1 MQGFPSTWWRAS
13 LWHPVFGPDNIY
25 LTGDALHRLGQN
37 SAVEYYTARNKG
49 NVHHAESKSTQ
60 THFWVMR
67 AQATDTVTA
76 ANAIVSIP
84 LAEEMV
90 HLLLLGGTDLQT
102 ALQNGQ
108 VLQTNK
114 LSTTNLELLFHY
126 HCVVIQGQLP
136 STYFRRCYAR
146 GPNGG
151 RKICTCANFAQRGNC
166 AHIWYIAALQGEI
179 DLAAVPSKA
188 KPGRKR
194 CQAVSQCFRP
204 RSDEGSQEAAA
215 RMKRTRSKNDSSC
228 FEQTFAARSVALL
241 PSWRIFTACHTSS
254 ICTTSFFTPGL
265 CTRLSYN
272 CKSCIGKSC
281 VASLFCF
288 QRHNVDLRCET
299 LGALYLPLQ
308 RRFLQDFAQDHGCV
322 TCARFPLLAFDGKVN
337 RAVPVCMQKNGHTL
351 PSHGTWGCTF
361 GLWLRGAPS
370 SGFLRVCI
378 APHRGRHIQ
387 DQAGM
392 LSGAQT
398 EAWPMV
404 CFASF

>member
-1 MQGFPSTWWRAS
+1 MFGEVKIVETFRLPLSICLPGPPCVLWPS
-13 LWHPVFGPDNIY
+13 GPDNIY

-37 SAVEYYTARNKG
+37 SAVEYYAARNKG
-49 NVHHAESKSTQ
+49 NVHHVESKSTQ

-76 ANAIVSIP
+76 ANATVSIP

-90 HLLLLGGTDLQT
+90 HLLLLGGKDLLQT

-146 GPNGG
+146 RPNGG

-194 CQAVSQCFRP
+194 CQAVS
-204 RSDEGSQEAAA
+204 
-215 RMKRTRSKNDSSC
+215 
-228 FEQTFAARSVALL
+228 
-241 PSWRIFTACHTSS
+241 
-254 ICTTSFFTPGL
+254 
-265 CTRLSYN
+265 
-272 CKSCIGKSC
+272 
-281 VASLFCF
+281 AS
-288 QRHNVDLRCET
+288 
-299 LGALYLPLQ
+299 G
-308 RRFLQDFAQDHGCV
+308 
-322 TCARFPLLAFDGKVN
+322 
-337 RAVPVCMQKNGHTL
+337 
-351 PSHGTWGCTF
+351 
-361 GLWLRGAPS
+361 RGA
-370 SGFLRVCI
+370 
-378 APHRGRHIQ
+378 
-387 DQAGM
+387 
-392 LSGAQT
+392 T
-398 EAWPMV
+398 KEAKKRRR
-404 CFASF
+404 A

>member
-49 NVHHAESKSTQ
+49 NVHHVESKSTQ

-281 VASLFCF
+281 VASLFAFRDAMWISAVKRWVHCIF
-288 QRHNVDLRCET
+288 RSNADSCRILRRT
-299 LGALYLPLQ
+299 MAALRVLASRFLPLTGRSTEQ
-308 RRFLQDFAQDHGCV
+308 CLCACRKTATHFLHMVRGDVLLDYGCV
-322 TCARFPLLAFDGKVN
+322 AP
-337 RAVPVCMQKNGHTL
+337 H
-351 PSHGTWGCTF
+351 
-361 GLWLRGAPS
+361 LRGSYACAS
-370 SGFLRVCI
+370 
-378 APHRGRHIQ
+378 HH
-387 DQAGM
+387 
-392 LSGAQT
+392 T
-398 EAWPMV
+398 EAAISKTKLE
-404 CFASF
+404 CFRG